1 MLGGGPAGLGAA
13 WRLSRRGCFDI
24 SVIERSLFVG
34 GNAGSFDLAGH
45 RVDYGSHR
53 LHPACSPE
61 VLADIQ
67 DMLGEQLL
75 NRPRH
80 GRIRLR
86 GRWVHFPLKPLDLLV
101 HLPPSF
107 VVGVGRDL
115 LSKLGRTPAENSF
128 QALLEKGLGKTI
140 CSDFYF
146 PYARKI
152 WGIPPD
158 ELDAEQARR
167 RVSASSLPK
176 MARKVLNAVPGLKPR
191 ASGRFYYP
199 RGGYGAISEA
209 YCRAAMEAGAAVHLG
224 MTVTGIETENGRAAA
239 VRAQDSSGEIRF
251 RANHILSTIPLSS
264 LPCLIEPS
272 APTAILESSRALKFR
287 AMLLIYLVLETVQF
301 TEFDAHYFPG
311 PEIAI
316 TRLSEPKNYSLNG
329 PAGSTVLCA
338 ELPCFPEDAVWSAP
352 DAELGALVAEA
363 LAAAGLPIR
372 VPIREVA
379 VRRLKQAYPVY
390 TRNYR
395 EHFDRIDGWVNSFEG
410 ILTFG
415 RQGLFAH
422 DNTHHALAMAYAADS
437 CLDDSGN
444 LNRVRW
450 AEHRRAFEHHVVED

>member
-1 MLGGGPAGLGAA
+1 
-13 WRLSRRGCFDI
+13 
-24 SVIERSLFVG
+24 
-34 GNAGSFDLAGH
+34 
-45 RVDYGSHR
+45 
-53 LHPACSPE
+53 
-61 VLADIQ
+61 
-67 DMLGEQLL
+67 
-75 NRPRH
+75 
-80 GRIRLR
+80 
-86 GRWVHFPLKPLDLLV
+86 
-101 HLPPSF
+101 
-107 VVGVGRDL
+107 
-115 LSKLGRTPAENSF
+115 
-128 QALLEKGLGKTI
+128 
-140 CSDFYF
+140 
-146 PYARKI
+146 
-152 WGIPPD
+152 
-158 ELDAEQARR
+158 
-167 RVSASSLPK
+167 
-176 MARKVLNAVPGLKPR
+176 
-191 ASGRFYYP
+191 
-199 RGGYGAISEA
+199 
-209 YCRAAMEAGAAVHLG
+209 

-363 LAAAGLPIR
+363 LAAAGLPVR

-395 EHFDRIDGWVNSFEG
+395 EHFDRIDGWLNSFEG

-415 RQGLFAH
+415 LQGLFAH